1 MLDHLFNVELQHRPD
16 AGSVGDLD
24 ASWSE
29 PVGNGDG
36 AVRGPR
42 LNGMLRWSLLERL
55 GELVCEMRPG
65 GEIRTNDGA
74 VIRFEGLGFATRAD
88 TAIERWEVSA
98 SLRLRTEDERYAW
111 LPERA
116 AGWYGTFDGS
126 TGRATYRA
134 FTRPVERVA

>member
-1 MLDHLFNVELQHRPD
+1 MLEHLFDAEVQHRPD

-24 ASWSE
+24 ASWGE

-42 LNGMLRWSLLERL
+42 LNGTLRWSLLERP

-65 GEIRTNDGA
+65 GEITTDDGA
-74 VIRFEGLGFATRAD
+74 LVRFEGRGFATRAD
-88 TAIERWEVSA
+88 TATERWEVSA
-98 SLRLRTEDERYAW
+98 SLRFWTDDERYAW
-111 LPERA
+111 LLERA

-134 FTRPVERVA
+134 FARPVERVA